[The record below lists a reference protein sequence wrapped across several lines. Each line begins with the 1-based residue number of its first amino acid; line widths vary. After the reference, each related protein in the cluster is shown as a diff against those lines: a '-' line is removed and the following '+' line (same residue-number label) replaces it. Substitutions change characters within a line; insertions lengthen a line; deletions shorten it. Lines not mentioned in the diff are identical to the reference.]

1 MVTFD
6 HTLLCKACVRWEQLL
21 PGGAEQV
28 FSFFVFSKP
37 SIFTKINLYII
48 SDRGFPVEN
57 CPKWICIKICQ
68 HSKRGCAG
76 TRWCNACIPNS
87 NFEIKTIAI
96 GASFKDY
103 WTFTQNIIPSE
114 SALKCA
120 CIPNWGWAGTR
131 RCQAGRWLVCNLS
144 SALHKRLSGCSM
156 LQCVSV
162 HSLQCS
168 ALLLSAA
175 AYQHR
180 A

>member
-1 MVTFD
+1 MGWYMWWLLIIHCCAKHVFD
-6 HTLLCKACVRWEQLL
+6 GNSCY
-21 PGGAEQV
+21 QV
-28 FSFFVFSKP
+28 VVGKTV
-37 SIFTKINLYII
+37 IFAKINLYII

-57 CPKWICIKICQ
+57 CPKWACIKICQ
-68 HSKRGCAG
+68 HSKRGWPG
-76 TRWCNACIPNS
+76 TRWCKAGIPNS
-87 NFEIKTIAI
+87 KFEIKTIAI

-131 RCQAGRWLVCNLS
+131 RCQAGRWLVCNLP
-144 SALHKRLSGCSM
+144 SASHKRLSGCSM